1 MSIIRKMWLKR
12 EKKSTPLKVAYIVL
26 KENEEQLKALEK
38 SMYRII
44 EESCDI
50 VKSLDNDA
58 LIKHTGQADKLAKYV
73 SLMDEYRATGLTNKL
88 TAHSE
93 CLKTMEDLLM
103 AVKEICEGLQDE
115 QQKMR
120 GVEEG

>member
-58 LIKHTGQADKLAKYV
+58 LIKHTGQADK
-73 SLMDEYRATGLTNKL
+73 
-88 TAHSE
+88 
-93 CLKTMEDLLM
+93 
-103 AVKEICEGLQDE
+103 
-115 QQKMR
+115 
-120 GVEEG
+120 

>member
-44 EESCDI
+44 EE
-50 VKSLDNDA
+50 
-58 LIKHTGQADKLAKYV
+58 
-73 SLMDEYRATGLTNKL
+73 
-88 TAHSE
+88 
-93 CLKTMEDLLM
+93 
-103 AVKEICEGLQDE
+103 
-115 QQKMR
+115 
-120 GVEEG
+120 